1 MRKETL
7 EMATPAVS
15 VTFPKLAAPNETIT
29 LPGNMVAWHQA
40 PIYARIPG
48 YVEEWYTD
56 YGAKVK
62 KGDLLAKLST
72 PRIDAEYRMAEAEV
86 KAKQAEYQ
94 LAIVTKNRYVGL
106 GDTKAVSVQSVSEQ
120 KANERVKNAELNR
133 ARQELRNIQ
142 SRRHF
147 KHILAPFDGVVI
159 DRNINVGDYVN
170 EQGSLSLAGK
180 EEANLFT
187 VASLDKLRLFVS
199 VPEAFGPFLQP
210 GLKADV
216 TVPQFPGRHFTAEF
230 VTVAR
235 GFDVSTRTAVTE
247 FVIDNSNGELWPG
260 SYASVHITAPL
271 DRGAL
276 IIPYSAMVFQEEGA
290 SVAVVTEDNRI
301 HFKPIKVRKILDGS
315 FEVAGISKTDRI
327 VNNPSAALLEGN
339 EVRIVTPAPGYIK
352 PPTEQETPDSD
363 AQPQVAANKKT
374 ADNKATESGVPP
386 QEAANK
392 KSAANNTNTL
402 PYRVGPYRFDV
413 VLEPKEPVVGKNVMV
428 IYLQNEQGRP
438 IEAAHIE
445 AIAKMPAMGSMPA
458 TQVPAKIREVRPG
471 IYGGLLELPMEGSWP
486 LTLRFKAGDS
496 PEQTVVLDMATG
508 RSRLAVS
515 LQDNSLPG
523 A

>member
-1 MRKETL
+1 
-7 EMATPAVS
+7 
-15 VTFPKLAAPNETIT
+15 
-29 LPGNMVAWHQA
+29 
-40 PIYARIPG
+40 
-48 YVEEWYTD
+48 
-56 YGAKVK
+56 
-62 KGDLLAKLST
+62 
-72 PRIDAEYRMAEAEV
+72 
-86 KAKQAEYQ
+86 
-94 LAIVTKNRYVGL
+94 
-106 GDTKAVSVQSVSEQ
+106 
-120 KANERVKNAELNR
+120 
-133 ARQELRNIQ
+133 
-142 SRRHF
+142 
-147 KHILAPFDGVVI
+147 
-159 DRNINVGDYVN
+159 
-170 EQGSLSLAGK
+170 
-180 EEANLFT
+180 
-187 VASLDKLRLFVS
+187 
-199 VPEAFGPFLQP
+199 
-210 GLKADV
+210 
-216 TVPQFPGRHFTAEF
+216 
-230 VTVAR
+230 
-235 GFDVSTRTAVTE
+235 
-247 FVIDNSNGELWPG
+247 
-260 SYASVHITAPL
+260 
-271 DRGAL
+271 
-276 IIPYSAMVFQEEGA
+276 
-290 SVAVVTEDNRI
+290 
-301 HFKPIKVRKILDGS
+301 VRKILDGS